1 MENNKIRQPQRWN
14 ELSIKDKISY
24 IIAIM
29 MIASGML
36 MAFLSFFLNAFNIST
51 GVLLYVAQAF
61 LCGGSIIGVSAY
73 LKSKWLEID
82 TRASDK
88 IERFIEEWQEAQ
100 SNINDKPR
108 RKN

>member
-1 MENNKIRQPQRWN
+1 MENNKIRQPQKWN

-24 IIAIM
+24 VIAIM
-29 MIASGML
+29 MIVSGML

-88 IERFIEEWQEAQ
+88 IERFFEEWQ
-100 SNINDKPR
+100 SNNNNNNKTR

>member
-1 MENNKIRQPQRWN
+1 MENNKIIRQPQRWK

-24 IIAIM
+24 VIAIM

-88 IERFIEEWQEAQ
+88 IERFIEEWQ
-100 SNINDKPR
+100 SNNNNINKTR

>member
-1 MENNKIRQPQRWN
+1 MENNKIRQPQKWN

-88 IERFIEEWQEAQ
+88 IERFIEEWQ
-100 SNINDKPR
+100 SNNNNNNKTR

>member
-1 MENNKIRQPQRWN
+1 
-14 ELSIKDKISY
+14 
-24 IIAIM
+24 M

-88 IERFIEEWQEAQ
+88 IERFIEEWQ
-100 SNINDKPR
+100 SNNNNNNKTR

>member
-1 MENNKIRQPQRWN
+1 MENNKIRQPQKWN

-24 IIAIM
+24 VIAIM
-29 MIASGML
+29 MIVSGML

-88 IERFIEEWQEAQ
+88 IERFIEEWQESQ
-100 SNINDKPR
+100 SNNKTR

>member
-1 MENNKIRQPQRWN
+1 MENNKIRQPQKWN

-24 IIAIM
+24 VIAIM

-100 SNINDKPR
+100 SNNRPR

>member
-1 MENNKIRQPQRWN
+1 MENNKIRQPQKWN

-24 IIAIM
+24 VIAIM

-88 IERFIEEWQEAQ
+88 IERFIEEWQ
-100 SNINDKPR
+100 SNNNNNNKTK

>member
-1 MENNKIRQPQRWN
+1 MENNKIRQPQKWN

-24 IIAIM
+24 VIAIM
-29 MIASGML
+29 MIVSGML

-88 IERFIEEWQEAQ
+88 IERFIVEWQEAQ
-100 SNINDKPR
+100 SNNKTR

>member
-1 MENNKIRQPQRWN
+1 M
-14 ELSIKDKISY
+14 
-24 IIAIM
+24 
-29 MIASGML
+29 
-36 MAFLSFFLNAFNIST
+36 
-51 GVLLYVAQAF
+51 LLYVAQAF

-100 SNINDKPR
+100 SNNRPR

>member
-24 IIAIM
+24 VIAIM

-88 IERFIEEWQEAQ
+88 IERFIEEWQ
-100 SNINDKPR
+100 SNNNNNNKTR

>member
-1 MENNKIRQPQRWN
+1 MENNKIIRQPQRWN

-24 IIAIM
+24 VIAIM

-88 IERFIEEWQEAQ
+88 IERFIEEWQ
-100 SNINDKPR
+100 SNNNNNNKAR

>member
-1 MENNKIRQPQRWN
+1 MENNKIRQPQKWT

-24 IIAIM
+24 VIAIM

-88 IERFIEEWQEAQ
+88 IERFIEEWQE
-100 SNINDKPR
+100 SNSNGNGKAR

>member
-1 MENNKIRQPQRWN
+1 MENNKISQPQRWN

-24 IIAIM
+24 VIAIM
-29 MIASGML
+29 MISSGML

-88 IERFIEEWQEAQ
+88 IERFIEEWQESQ
-100 SNINDKPR
+100 SNNKPR

>member
-1 MENNKIRQPQRWN
+1 MENKIRQPQKWN

-29 MIASGML
+29 MISSGML

-88 IERFIEEWQEAQ
+88 IERFIEEWQAQ
-100 SNINDKPR
+100 SNGNNNNKPR